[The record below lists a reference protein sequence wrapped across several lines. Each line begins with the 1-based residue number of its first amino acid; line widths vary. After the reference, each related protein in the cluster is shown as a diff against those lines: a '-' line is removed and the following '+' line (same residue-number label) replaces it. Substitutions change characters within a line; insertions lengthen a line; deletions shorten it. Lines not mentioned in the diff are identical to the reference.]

1 MELGGIRLIE
11 AILPD
16 GTIVYRETNFG
27 QETEVPIFIGNLILF
42 TFTHSKFSFMFR
54 DLLQNSWWI
63 FLEKKLLNDGN
74 WMLWLTIYFDNFDK
88 NPIFFNRTW

>member
-42 TFTHSKFSFMFR
+42 TFTHSKFSFMTFCKIV
-54 DLLQNSWWI
+54 DEYFW
-63 FLEKKLLNDGN
+63 KKSC
-74 WMLWLTIYFDNFDK
+74 
-88 NPIFFNRTW
+88 